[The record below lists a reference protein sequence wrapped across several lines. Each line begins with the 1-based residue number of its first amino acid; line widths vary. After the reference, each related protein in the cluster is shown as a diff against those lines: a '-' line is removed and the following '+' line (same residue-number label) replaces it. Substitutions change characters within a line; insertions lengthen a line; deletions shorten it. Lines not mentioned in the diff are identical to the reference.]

1 MKESEAESQWGPEIF
16 SLMGEMEDACCSSKQ
31 TKNGELALTGIGT
44 LADYEDRGLPPVAND
59 DDFDEIPLRLRKMPK
74 DQDKKRDGRY
84 EFGNVEEGETGAE
97 RWDAFLKTRTARRFP
112 REEYHADFEQMR
124 H

>member
-1 MKESEAESQWGPEIF
+1 
-16 SLMGEMEDACCSSKQ
+16 MGEMGDACSCSKQ

-44 LADYEDRGLPPVAND
+44 DYEDWGLPPVAND

-74 DQDKKRDGRY
+74 DQDKKRDGRS

-97 RWDAFLKTRTARRFP
+97 RWDALSGNKYCAEISQRGEPRRF
-112 REEYHADFEQMR
+112 
-124 H
+124 